1 VYPAIKETEQAELKF
16 LYDGYEAMLRAFPPP
31 RFRLAVV
38 HGQMKSADRDIE
50 MQRFV
55 QGTANLLVA
64 TTVIEVGVNV
74 PNASVMVIENAERF
88 GLAQLHQLRGR
99 VGRGAEQSFCIL
111 MTAVKLSR
119 DSKKRMDTMVRTND
133 GFEIAEVDL
142 ELRGPGDIEG
152 TQQSG
157 VLGLRLADIAKDVVI
172 LQHARAAAGDLLERD
187 PKLESDENQALVQEM
202 NREKTSSTNWSK
214 IS

>member
-1 VYPAIKETEQAELKF
+1 
-16 LYDGYEAMLRAFPPP
+16 
-31 RFRLAVV
+31 
-38 HGQMKSADRDIE
+38 
-50 MQRFV
+50 
-55 QGTANLLVA
+55 
-64 TTVIEVGVNV
+64 
-74 PNASVMVIENAERF
+74 
-88 GLAQLHQLRGR
+88 

-111 MTAVKLSR
+111 MTAVNLSR

-172 LQHARAAAGDLLERD
+172 LQHARAAAGDLLEGD